1 VKMILLI
8 DNYDSF
14 VHNLARYMRRLGVE
28 TRVVRNDD
36 IQVQQIRELRPQAV
50 VISPGPCTPL
60 EAGCSLSVVREL
72 AGEIPLLG
80 VCLGHQA
87 IAAAFGGKIVRAPQP
102 MHGRASRITHDE
114 RRLFAN
120 LPSPLTVGRYHSLV
134 IDQASLPTELQVTAR
149 ASDGVIM
156 AIEHRS
162 QPIWGVQFHP
172 ESILSVGGFTLLA
185 NFLTMAGLQIERLP
199 DMAGEHPP
207 SIDDYVLP
215 TRPVTF

>member
-1 VKMILLI
+1 
-8 DNYDSF
+8 
-14 VHNLARYMRRLGVE
+14 
-28 TRVVRNDD
+28 
-36 IQVQQIRELRPQAV
+36 
-50 VISPGPCTPL
+50 
-60 EAGCSLSVVREL
+60 
-72 AGEIPLLG
+72 
-80 VCLGHQA
+80 
-87 IAAAFGGKIVRAPQP
+87 

-162 QPIWGVQFHP
+162 QPVWGVQFHP
-172 ESILSVGGFTLLA
+172 ESILSVGGFMLLA